1 VSRYKVKRKSN
12 PKKEL
17 KREAKKVNWRLVLIT
32 LITVLLVFTVYQ
44 TALHLMFEYII
55 HIYSISA
62 GILTVIFGIMNRGFS
77 KFDPDE
83 AVFPDSLSE
92 EEKKE
97 AVIKEE
103 KRRKAARKLLI
114 PLTAILITLALDMVY
129 LFYLEPI
136 MK

>member
-1 VSRYKVKRKSN
+1 MSRYKVKRKSDS
-12 PKKEL
+12 KKEL
-17 KREAKKVNWRLVLIT
+17 RKEAKKVNWRLVIIT

-44 TALHLMFEYII
+44 TALRLMFKYIV

-62 GILTVIFGIMNRGFS
+62 GILTVIFGIINRGFS

-83 AVFPDSLSE
+83 TVFPDGYTE
-92 EEKKE
+92 EEKKDAIE
-97 AVIKEE
+97 KEE
-103 KRRKAARKLLI
+103 KRRRAARKLLI
-114 PLTAILITLALDMVY
+114 PLAAILITLALDMVY